1 MEFPP
6 KNPQQAVHQSVMREV
21 CFSVSD
27 TPMVLKGGTAL
38 LLCYGLDR
46 PSEDLDFDSSK
57 KMGLERRI
65 GTALEKRYCINELKT
80 LKDTDTVQR
89 FRLNYSDLQTGI
101 EGSLKI
107 ETSFR
112 DPPAPD
118 QIVARHGIQVYSLN
132 RLFIQKTTAF
142 YERTTARD
150 LYDLSFILS
159 KSSFLPDKDS
169 LARLR
174 HDFGNPQKFRELEQ
188 QFRQAFQID
197 PLLSGYDFDKVML
210 LLSERIDCAYRKY
223 EPLATSPHVP
233 QQSPKRGLRM

>member
-6 KNPQQAVHQSVMREV
+6 KNLQEAVHQSVMREI

-38 LLCYGLDR
+38 LLCYELDR

-57 KMGLERRI
+57 KMGLERRVEN
-65 GTALEKRYCINELKT
+65 ALGDRYRILELKT

-89 FRLNYSDLQTGI
+89 LRLNYSDLQSGI

-112 DPPAPD
+112 ESPASD
-118 QIVARHGIQVYSLN
+118 QVTVKNGIRVYELN
-132 RLFIQKTTAF
+132 RLFIQKTNAF

-150 LYDLSFILS
+150 LFDLAFILG
-159 KSSFLPDKDS
+159 KSAFLPDKDS
-169 LARLR
+169 LSSLR
-174 HDFGNPQKFRELEQ
+174 QDFSNPQKFAELEQ
-188 QFRQAFQID
+188 RFRQAFQID
-197 PLLSGYDFDKVML
+197 PLLSSYDFDKVML
-210 LLSERIDCAYRKY
+210 SLSEHIDRAYHERANLTIHSQPKKIKK
-223 EPLATSPHVP
+223 
-233 QQSPKRGLRM
+233 QSLGM